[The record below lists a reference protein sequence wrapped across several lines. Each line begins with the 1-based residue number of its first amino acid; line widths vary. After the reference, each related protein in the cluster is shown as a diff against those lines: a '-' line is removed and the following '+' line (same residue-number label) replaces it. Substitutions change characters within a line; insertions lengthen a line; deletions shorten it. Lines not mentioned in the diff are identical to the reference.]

1 MITAATRALIKLFK
15 IIEPNTILSAGSI
28 TEISELPAIV
38 LSGPIAGEKRRMRRE
53 FEEITAYDR
62 ENNTAT
68 VERAP
73 RWYDLSFNA
82 AFSCKSTL
90 ELVKLMEECSRLNQR
105 EPVIEA
111 IDEQDSSRKRIYSW
125 AWRNLP
131 SVYNAPNLSEVCE
144 GRGDLIIYDVEV
156 YNGLYRE
163 VPLIQEFSAS
173 TEILEAN

>member
-38 LSGPIAGEKRRMRRE
+38 LSGPVATEKRRMRRE

-90 ELVKLMEECSRLNQR
+90 ELVKLMEECSRLNQAH
-105 EPVIEA
+105 PVIEA
-111 IDEQDSSRKRIYSW
+111 IDEQDDTRRRIYSW